1 MQRFTI
7 GSACLLA
14 GYGLTFVFPQKV
26 EVEKQVEIPIEKR
39 IEVIV
44 EKPVEKIVERRI
56 EIPVTKIVEVPA
68 KLSAEQELMIAEG
81 SLANAARTLNGTPGM
96 FGTTQRTVK
105 VIVDISEP
113 VRSKVNEDA
122 IKARVETTFRN
133 CGFKIIDEG
142 SADTIIHVQAQMLL
156 AKVAGR
162 EIGLSGALSISVDQY
177 VTAKL
182 GWHVAPTAPF
192 EGKYKLM
199 ACTMKRYGST
209 VTINPANYDKI
220 PSMLDDDAITAAND
234 LVKACERDEALAK
247 GR

>member
-1 MQRFTI
+1 MQRITI
-7 GSACLLA
+7 GLTCLVA
-14 GYGLTFVFPQKV
+14 GYGLTFIFPQKV
-26 EVEKQVEIPIEKR
+26 LVEKRVEIPVEKR

-44 EKPVEKIVERRI
+44 EKPVEKIVERRV
-56 EIPVTKIVEVPA
+56 EIPVTKIVEIPA

-96 FGTTQRTVK
+96 FGATQRTVK
-105 VIVDISEP
+105 VIVDMSEP
-113 VRSKVNEDA
+113 ARSKVNADA
-122 IKARVETTFRN
+122 IKARVETSFRN
-133 CGFKIIDEG
+133 CGFKIIDES

-162 EIGLSGALSISVDQY
+162 EIGLAGVLSISVNQY

-182 GWHVAPTAPF
+182 GWHVAPTAPY

-199 ACTMKRYGST
+199 ACTMKKYGST
-209 VTINPANYDKI
+209 VTINPDNYDKI
-220 PSMLDDDAITAAND
+220 PSMFDDDAITAAND